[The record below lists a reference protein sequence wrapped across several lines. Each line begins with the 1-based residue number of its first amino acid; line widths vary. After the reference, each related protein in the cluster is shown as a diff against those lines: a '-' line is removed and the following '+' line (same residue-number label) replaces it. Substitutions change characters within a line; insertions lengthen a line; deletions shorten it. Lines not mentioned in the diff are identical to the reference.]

1 MKKFAFR
8 GHSNTLTGVGAFL
21 LMMGILGYNMS
32 AQLDLTHHGDGV
44 TVALSAVNTILAG
57 SAGSIVATILGRATP
72 TGSYRWSYNTMLNGA
87 IAGMVSSCAACNAMP
102 YWGAY
107 LTGAG
112 AGFLF
117 FVLRALINHLHGKNQ
132 KMGELNRESI
142 HFPVNRHVF
151 LFFFCF
157 L

>member
-1 MKKFAFR
+1 
-8 GHSNTLTGVGAFL
+8 
-21 LMMGILGYNMS
+21 
-32 AQLDLTHHGDGV
+32 
-44 TVALSAVNTILAG
+44 
-57 SAGSIVATILGRATP
+57 
-72 TGSYRWSYNTMLNGA
+72 MLNGA